1 MVVDSEEDDE
11 ERADLTSQVKR
22 IQRDSEEGKQQW
34 WAFCDAEGYSN
45 RRDPNKHSLD
55 FLRRFF
61 ALRRE
66 GVLPAHAVSLAPQ
79 HEPDPEM
86 HKIWVQRIKQTQ
98 RSSQDMKTRWET
110 FCDEA
115 GAGVRDPQRHTCD
128 FMQRFCDDAGVCV
141 DGRQGLWNATGGA
154 WAGWSPEAAWA
165 QFYAQWGGNAAAGPP
180 GMPGAWPQ
188 PMPGAVP
195 GMWGSYGNAAP
206 PLALENGRKSR
217 SRSRQRSRQSG
228 STSRSSSRSS
238 SPRKVKKK
246 RKGKKKD
253 KQDKDKKRKTKKKK
267 KRRSPSSSSSR
278 S

>member
-11 ERADLTSQVKR
+11 DRADLAAQVKR
-22 IQRDSEEGKQQW
+22 LQRDSEEGKQQW
-34 WAFCDAEGYSN
+34 WAFCDSEGYSN

-66 GVLPAHAVSLAPQ
+66 GVLPVHAVSLAPQ
-79 HEPDPEM
+79 NEPDPEM
-86 HKIWVQRIKQTQ
+86 HKVWVQRIKQSQ
-98 RSSQDMKTRWET
+98 RSSQEMKTWWET
-110 FCDEA
+110 FCDEQ

-128 FMQRFCDDAGVCV
+128 FMQRFFDEAAGYA
-141 DGRQGLWNATGGA
+141 DGRRASWNASGGA

-165 QFYAQWGGNAAAGPP
+165 QFYAQWGGNAVGPA

-188 PMPGAVP
+188 PMHG
-195 GMWGSYGNAAP
+195 GMWGPYGNAAAP
-206 PLALENGRKSR
+206 LENGRKSR
-217 SRSRQRSRQSG
+217 SRSRQRSRESG

-238 SPRKVKKK
+238 STRKVKKK
-246 RKGKKKD
+246 KRKEKKSK
-253 KQDKDKKRKTKKKK
+253 KERRGKDKKRKTKKKK
-267 KRRSPSSSSSR
+267 RRRSTSSSSSG